1 MNKGTRIL
9 AASRHIVEEALHFLQ
24 ELLSPRRFLLLAGIL
39 VGLTS
44 ALGAVILKWTAH
56 QIHEFLFYKDTVPLQ
71 EYAFIFLPI
80 VGLLLTVFIGQRLF
94 GGMPQ
99 GGIGRVLTAI
109 STGRSNLN
117 FVLSYAHI
125 IGAALTVG
133 FGGSCGLESPIV
145 TIGSSIGSNFGKRY
159 KLSYREKTLL
169 IACGASAGISA
180 AFNAP
185 VAGVLFSIEILL
197 TDVAISA
204 FIPLLLSAGTGVILS
219 HLLLGSEI
227 ALFFPGTPPFK
238 YLNSPFYILLGI
250 LIGLYAN
257 YYSNMFRL
265 VEKNLKEQSNIWKRV
280 VIGGLG
286 LALMFALFP
295 PLFGEGYDS
304 VKKLVSDTPSILLNR
319 SLLPLPQGKTFWIY
333 IFLVVILLLK
343 PFATGITL
351 GAGGV
356 GGNFAPSLFSG
367 AITGFLF
374 SSLVNLIPGINL
386 PPQSFVLTGM
396 AGMLCGIFRSPLTA
410 IFLVQEITGGYS
422 LIIPLMLTV
431 ATGYAVSGWLKPYAM
446 ELHHLA
452 VKGKIFTENKD
463 RNALFS
469 IPAARLI
476 KHPDLVIH
484 LEQTASEA
492 LSVFYTF
499 PKTDILPLVNHD
511 GHYMGSY
518 KIATIKKMQAD
529 EPVENHEP
537 DHILHADT
545 EDTGKDLI
553 KLFESTQCESIPC
566 VHNGK
571 YLGMIYKLDVMT
583 EYRDFIQSVSLQI

>member
-1 MNKGTRIL
+1 MNGIERGLITIRKFL
-9 AASRHIVEEALHFLQ
+9 EEALHFLQ

-44 ALGAVILKWTAH
+44 AMAAIILKWTAH
-56 QIHEFLFYKDTVPLQ
+56 HIHNFLFYKDSLPLQ

-80 VGLLLTVFIGQRLF
+80 VGLALTVFIGVKLW
-94 GGMPQ
+94 GGMPS

-109 STGRSNLN
+109 STGRSNLT
-117 FVLSYAHI
+117 FALSYAHI

-133 FGGSCGLESPIV
+133 FGGSCGMESPIV
-145 TIGSSIGSNFGKRY
+145 TTGAAIGSNFGKRY
-159 KLSYREKTLL
+159 KLTYREKTLL

-219 HLLLGSEI
+219 HLLLGSEVS
-227 ALFFPGTPPFK
+227 LFFPDTPTFK
-238 YLNSPFYILLGI
+238 YINAPFYILLGAFT
-250 LIGLYAN
+250 GMYGH
-257 YYSNMFRL
+257 YYSTMFRFTE
-265 VEKNLKEQSNIWKRV
+265 VKIKKVSNVWQRV
-280 VIGGLG
+280 IFGGLG
-286 LALMFALFP
+286 LALIFALFP

-304 VKKLVSDTPSILLNR
+304 VRKLAADTPQILLNKSIL
-319 SLLPLPQGKTFWIY
+319 SLSAENNLWLY
-333 IFLVVILLLK
+333 IFLIALLILK

-367 AITGFLF
+367 ALTGFLF
-374 SSLVNLIPGINL
+374 SKLGNLIPGVTLASEN
-386 PPQSFVLTGM
+386 FVLTGM

-410 IFLVQEITGGYS
+410 IFLVQEITGGYT

-431 ATGYAVSGWLKPYAM
+431 AAGYAVSGYLKPYAM

-469 IPAARLI
+469 ISVAKLV
-476 KHPDLVIH
+476 KHPELYIQ
-484 LEQTASEA
+484 LEQTAEEA
-492 LSVFYTF
+492 LQLFMQY
-499 PKTDILPLVNHD
+499 PKTDIIPLVNKD
-511 GHYMGSY
+511 GEYMGSY
-518 KIATIKKMQAD
+518 KISTIQKMHKNDA
-529 EPVENHEP
+529 VENHEP
-537 DHILHADT
+537 DHISFTNPD
-545 EDTGKDLI
+545 ESGRDLI
-553 KLFESTQCESIPC
+553 KLFDKTQTESISC
-566 VHNGK
+566 VKDGK
-571 YLGMIYKLDVMT
+571 YIGMVYKLDMME
-583 EYRDFIQSVSLQI
+583 EYRNFIQSVSLQI